1 MNVRA
6 LGRSPGQSVQGCGVN
21 GVHPGEGSNV
31 RHKLRLASVIMG
43 AAIVIA
49 SLSACEPTYAV
60 KVADVKLSIP
70 CDGTQSV
77 DAKWAI
83 PEGVTPTG
91 FIWLQHGFARS
102 NAALADLQKAY
113 SARGWIVVTPSIGA
127 FGTCSIN
134 AAVLHTG
141 IASLLAGSTSPGS
154 PLEASYDAARTKLGL
169 GAADLPS
176 SFALSGHS
184 AGGALVTVVGGTIAS
199 NPSAT
204 ARLKGIVLLD
214 PVENADNGMA
224 ANLPK
229 LTGKKVLT
237 ISGGDSSCNSNSSG
251 TKVLLPKRT
260 GFAGVRL
267 PSGCHCDAEAETTDG
282 LCTLACGTPKAA
294 NKTALKQL
302 AADWISDFLRN
313 KVTASAYPGGDYYE
327 KTKTAGTITTLTGTA

>member
-1 MNVRA
+1 
-6 LGRSPGQSVQGCGVN
+6 
-21 GVHPGEGSNV
+21 
-31 RHKLRLASVIMG
+31 MG
-43 AAIVIA
+43 AAIVVA
-49 SLSACEPTYAV
+49 SLAACEPTYAV
-60 KVADVKLSIP
+60 KVTDVKLAVP
-70 CDGTQSV
+70 CDGTTSV

-83 PEGVTPTG
+83 PEEVVPTG
-91 FIWLQHGFARS
+91 FVWLQHGFARS

-113 SARGWIVVTPSIGA
+113 SARGWIVVSPNIAA

-134 AAVLHTG
+134 AAVLHAG
-141 IASLLAGSTSPGS
+141 IANLLVGSTAPGS
-154 PLEASYDAARTKLGL
+154 ALEASYDAARTKLGL
-169 GAADLPS
+169 PAANLPS

-184 AGGALVTVVGGTIAS
+184 AGGALVTVVGGTIAAD
-199 NPSAT
+199 PSAAVA

-229 LTGKKVLT
+229 LAAKKVLT

-282 LCTLACGTPKAA
+282 TCTLLCGTPKPA
-294 NKTALKQL
+294 NKSALKQL
-302 AADWISDFLRN
+302 AADWISDVLRS
-313 KVTASAYPGGDYYE
+313 KTTASAYPGGEYYE
-327 KTKTAGTITTLTGTA
+327 QTKAAGTITTLTGTA